1 MTQKT
6 QFGNT
11 MNDINPLK
19 QYFRRPAMYLK
30 LPSGGKF
37 YDESVV
43 VMPDNGELPVYPM
56 TAIDE
61 ITTKTPDALFNG
73 KAVTEVI
80 RSCIP
85 AIINPEL
92 ITGVD
97 LDAILIAIRAAS
109 VGTEMDIES
118 KCPSCKEEN
127 KFGLNLMGLLGN
139 IKPGDYDRELL
150 IGDLA
155 FGFRPLTVDE
165 INQGNMSQF
174 EIQRELI
181 NAQNIEDEVE
191 KTEATSKILEK
202 VNEISFRVV
211 TRAIN
216 YVRTPEVT
224 VDDSGYILDF
234 LKNCESK
241 TFDTIREH
249 VISLRE
255 VSEIKP
261 LKIKCQHCEHDY
273 EQPFTLNMSDFF
285 E

>member
-1 MTQKT
+1 
-6 QFGNT
+6 
-11 MNDINPLK
+11 MNDHNPLK

-30 LPSGGKF
+30 LPSQGKF
-37 YDESVV
+37 YDETVV
-43 VMPDNGELPVYPM
+43 RMPENGELPVYPM

-61 ITTKTPDALFNG
+61 ITAKTPDALYNG

-85 AIINPEL
+85 TIVDPDR

-109 VGTEMDIES
+109 VGTELDIES
-118 KCPSCKEEN
+118 KCPNCTEEN
-127 KFGLNLMGLLGN
+127 KFGLNLMSLLGS
-139 IKPGDYDRELL
+139 IKPGDYENELS
-150 IGDLA
+150 IGDLS

-174 EIQRELI
+174 EIQRELV
-181 NAQNIEDEVE
+181 NCQSIEDEDE
-191 KTEATSKILEK
+191 KLEATSRVLDK

-211 TRAIN
+211 AKSISH
-216 YVRTPEVT
+216 VRTPEVV

-234 LKNCESK
+234 LKNCDRK
-241 TFDTIREH
+241 TFEKIRDH
-249 VISLRE
+249 IISLRE

-261 LKIKCQHCEHDY
+261 LKIKCQHCEHEY

-285 E
+285 A